1 MTEHEQLN
9 RAAHARELLDN
20 PLLKE
25 ALESWTNELTQAWQ
39 NSQVKDAEGREK
51 VYLMLA
57 ASKQF
62 QTYLQNA
69 VDTGKLLS
77 AASQGLY
84 STRGPI

>member
-1 MTEHEQLN
+1 MTEQDELN
-9 RAAHARELLDN
+9 RASHAQELQNN

-25 ALESWTNELTQAWQ
+25 ALTSWTTELTQAWQ
-39 NSQVKDAEGREK
+39 NSQLKDQEGREK

-62 QTYLQNA
+62 QTYIQNA
-69 VDTGKLLS
+69 MDTGKLLS

-84 STRGPI
+84 STRGAL

>member
-1 MTEHEQLN
+1 MTEQEELN
-9 RAAHARELLDN
+9 RASHAQELQNN

-25 ALESWTNELTQAWQ
+25 ALTSWTTELTQAWQ
-39 NSQVKDAEGREK
+39 NSQLKDQEGREK

-77 AASQGLY
+77 ASSQALY
-84 STRGPI
+84 STRGPL